1 MVTTLRREGD
11 TWSIVLDAR
20 LVEELGFAEG
30 AELHASAVG
39 QSLLVVREDPSRR
52 HRFETALEATNQQF
66 GETLRR
72 LAE

>member
-30 AELHASAVG
+30 AELQASAVG
-39 QSLLVVREDPSRR
+39 HSLVVVQEDAARR
-52 HRFETALEATNQQF
+52 QRFERALEATNQQF

>member
-30 AELHASAVG
+30 AELQASAVG
-39 QSLLVVREDPSRR
+39 QSLVVVQEDSARR
-52 HRFETALEATNQQF
+52 QRFETALEATNQQF

-72 LAE
+72 LAK

>member
-30 AELHASAVG
+30 AELQANAVG
-39 QSLLVVREDPSRR
+39 QSLIVVQEDPARR
-52 HRFETALEATNQQF
+52 QRFETALGATNQQF